1 MGVPKGKENAMIS
14 WVGALAIALL
24 VIGTGLP
31 AALRVL
37 ALLRAAP
44 SGFETHGA
52 ANDPRY

>member
-1 MGVPKGKENAMIS
+1 MIS
-14 WVGALAIALL
+14 WLGAFAIVVL
-24 VIGTGLP
+24 VIGIGLP